1 MAEYEAAHAAYEAP
15 QAAPLGTSSTMAG
28 TLNAALVRYYE
39 SGSFKDL
46 APQARQ
52 DMRRNLLER
61 WRVDH
66 GGLPLRPLR
75 SKHIQA
81 YISKLES
88 KATQR
93 NTLSSIRHFT
103 KFALGAAMIDEDPA
117 LSVTRARMPK
127 TGGFKTWSEEDLAQF
142 EATYPIGTKE
152 RLAMALM
159 LYLGVR
165 RSDVVRIGPGHIK
178 GGVLHEYLPKKGE
191 HTGGNLINVPVHP
204 ELAKIIAA
212 TSVTGTKTFLVTSFG
227 KPFTANGFG
236 NWMRDR
242 VRDAKLDGDPAP
254 NHGLRKLCCVRLAE
268 AGCTAPE
275 IAAITGPQG
284 SARSAGLHR
293 GRQPQEDG
301 AEPRW
306 TSRLQ
311 PISMRPK
318 AEQKFANWAI
328 RLAKLTK
335 KMSDIKGSF
344 QRWRSQQD
352 SNLQPTE

>member
-1 MAEYEAAHAAYEAP
+1 MKKLPKHVHGYIDRLGTARHYYKRAGSKPVALPGLPWSPDFMAEYEAAHAAYEQP
-15 QAAPLGTSSTMAG
+15 DSVPLGSSRTMAG

-39 SGSFKDL
+39 SGGFKDL
-46 APQARQ
+46 APGTR

-61 WRVDH
+61 WRADH
-66 GGLPLRPLR
+66 GALPLRPLR

-117 LSVTRARMPK
+117 LSVTRAK
-127 TGGFKTWSEEDLAQF
+127 LKNTGGFKTWSEEDLAQF
-142 EATYPIGTKE
+142 ETTYPVGTKE

-165 RSDVVRIGPGHIK
+165 RSDAVRIGPQHIK
-178 GGVLHEYLPKKGE
+178 GAVLHEYLPKKGE

-212 TSVTGTKTFLVTSFG
+212 TSVIGTRTFLVTSFG

-242 VRDAKLDGDPAP
+242 MVAAKLTGDPSP

-275 IAAITGPQG
+275 IAAITGHKDLREVQVYIE
-284 SARSAGLHR
+284 A
-293 GRQPQEDG
+293 
-301 AEPRW
+301 
-306 TSRLQ
+306 
-311 PISMRPK
+311 
-318 AEQKFANWAI
+318 AN
-328 RLAKLTK
+328 RKKLAKAG
-335 KMSDIKGSF
+335 MSKQVAADVDAIKG
-344 QRWRSQQD
+344 
-352 SNLQPTE
+352 

>member
-15 QAAPLGTSSTMAG
+15 LAVPLGANRTLAG
-28 TLNAALVRYYE
+28 SLNAALVRYYE
-39 SGSFKDL
+39 SRSFEEL
-46 APQARQ
+46 APGTR

-66 GGLPLRPLR
+66 GVLPPRPLR

-81 YISKLES
+81 YISKLEL

-103 KFALGAAMIDEDPA
+103 KFALDAALIDEDPA
-117 LSVTRARMPK
+117 LSVTRARMPQ
-127 TGGFKTWSEEDLAQF
+127 TGGFKTWSEQDLAQF
-142 EATYPIGTKE
+142 EAVYSIGTKE

-165 RSDVVRIGPGHIK
+165 RSDVVRIGPQHIR
-178 GGVLHEYLPKKGE
+178 GGVLHEFLPKKGE
-191 HTGGNLINVPVHP
+191 HTGGNRINVPVHP

-212 TSVTGTKTFLVTSFG
+212 TSVIGTKTFLVTSSG
-227 KPFTANGFG
+227 KPFTAGGFG

-242 VRDAKLDGDPAP
+242 VHDAKLAGDPAP

-275 IAAITGPQG
+275 IAAITGHKDLREVQLYIE
-284 SARSAGLHR
+284 A
-293 GRQPQEDG
+293 RQPQEDG
-301 AEPRW
+301 QDRHGQAGHRRHRGDQKLNRNLLIGR
-306 TSRLQ
+306 SR
-311 PISMRPK
+311 
-318 AEQKFANWAI
+318 
-328 RLAKLTK
+328 
-335 KMSDIKGSF
+335 
-344 QRWRSQQD
+344 
-352 SNLQPTE
+352 